1 MTEIL
6 KIENLTKIYPNG
18 VKANDNLNISVR
30 EREIIGIIGPNGAG
44 KTTLIRQVLGLLR
57 PTNGKIEIFGED
69 ISKSPHIVRENI
81 SYCPQNI
88 LYFPSLTVKETIEFA
103 LKFKG
108 LKNELL
114 SQKVE
119 EALKGSGLENFKN
132 HAGYMLSSGMMRL
145 LLLNIAIVKDS
156 PLLILDELTA
166 MVDVISKT
174 RIWERLSQL
183 RSMKNKAV
191 LIASHDMNEVKS
203 LCDRVYVI
211 VKGKI
216 IAEGSPEEISTLM
229 KMPVEITFIPFDEEK
244 VEKVEKVFEYEKPL
258 GFKKEYNVFN
268 VTFDELNKGINFIK
282 EVNELAGLKYLELEA
297 PSFEK
302 TVVKLLEEGDKK

>member
-30 EREIIGIIGPNGAG
+30 EGEIVGIIGPNGAG

-57 PTNGKIEIFGED
+57 PTNGEIKVFEEE

-119 EALKGSGLENFKN
+119 EVLKGSELENFKN

-145 LLLNIAIVKDS
+145 LLLNIAIARDT
-156 PLLILDELTA
+156 PLLILDEPTA

-203 LCDRVYVI
+203 LCDKVYII
-211 VKGKI
+211 VRGKI

-244 VEKVEKVFEYEKPL
+244 VEKVFEYEKPL

-268 VTFDELNKGINFIK
+268 VIFDELNKGINFIK
-282 EVNELAGLKYLELEA
+282 EVNELAGFKYLELEA

-302 TVVKLLEEGDKK
+302 TVVKLLEEGEKK

>member
-30 EREIIGIIGPNGAG
+30 EGEIVGIIGPNGAG

-57 PTNGKIEIFGED
+57 PTNGEIKVFEEE

-81 SYCPQNI
+81 NYCPQNI

-119 EALKGSGLENFKN
+119 EVLKGSELENFKN

-145 LLLNIAIVKDS
+145 LLLNIAIARDT
-156 PLLILDELTA
+156 PLLILDEPTA

-203 LCDRVYVI
+203 LCDKVYII
-211 VKGKI
+211 VRGKI

-244 VEKVEKVFEYEKPL
+244 VEKVFEYEKSL

-268 VTFDELNKGINFIK
+268 VIFDELNKGINFIK
-282 EVNELAGLKYLELEA
+282 EVNELAGFKYLELEA

-302 TVVKLLEEGDKK
+302 TVVKLLEEGEKK